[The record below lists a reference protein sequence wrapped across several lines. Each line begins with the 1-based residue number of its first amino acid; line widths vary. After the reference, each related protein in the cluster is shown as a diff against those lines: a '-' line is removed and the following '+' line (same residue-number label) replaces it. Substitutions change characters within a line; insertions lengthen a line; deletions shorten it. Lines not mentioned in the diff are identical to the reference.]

1 MADQD
6 GEWDERAMHDYVEF
20 LQHKLAEARNGR
32 KTVRTELQIEI
43 ATAVLLSTKAY
54 HSISVD
60 MIAEQAKL
68 AHGTVYRYF
77 AGKRELVAKTLTDYF
92 EFVRA
97 SRPTIPREASDFE
110 AIEIGNLHYVL
121 CFRQNVG
128 LMRCHFHLKDEDEMI
143 AQVGR
148 DADKGM
154 SERVIR
160 RLRRSVD
167 IPEDQL
173 PELRLRTYCLIS
185 MIDELLLKIYGRN
198 SPPLAEF
205 ADDPHMVAAT
215 VSRLWY
221 GALYPDWPLQ
231 HLRRT
236 QGDSGH
242 A

>member
-1 MADQD
+1 
-6 GEWDERAMHDYVEF
+6 MHDYVEF
-20 LQHKLAEARNGR
+20 LQHKLAQARNGR
-32 KTVRTELQIEI
+32 KTTRTELQIEI
-43 ATAVLLSTKAY
+43 ATATLLGTNAY

-60 MIAEQAKL
+60 MIAEQARL

-77 AGKRELVAKTLTDYF
+77 AGKREVVAKTLADYF

-97 SRPTIPREASDFE
+97 SRPAIPREASDLE
-110 AIEIGNLHYVL
+110 AIEIANLHYVL

-148 DADKGM
+148 HADKGM

-160 RLRRSVD
+160 RLRRRVEIAD
-167 IPEDQL
+167 DQL

-185 MIDELLLKIYGRN
+185 MVDELLLKIYGRN
-198 SPPLAEF
+198 NPPLVEF
-205 ADDPHMVAAT
+205 ADDPHMIAAT

-221 GALYPDWPLQ
+221 AALYSNAPAESTL
-231 HLRRT
+231 
-236 QGDSGH
+236 S